1 MIGTTVSH
9 YRVVGSLG
17 AGGMGVVYKAEDLK
31 LARHVALKFLPP
43 DRTNDRQVVERF
55 MREARTASAL
65 NHSGICTI
73 YEIDEHEG
81 AQFIAMELLEGDP
94 LDRRIGGRPLAI
106 SALLDW
112 AIQLA
117 DALDA
122 AHAQGVLHRDI
133 KPANIYITTRGQA
146 KILDFGLAKLVDAEP
161 RGGSSEVSLTQL
173 ETQLLTTKQGT
184 ALGTVAYMSPEQ
196 ARGEELDV
204 RTDLFSFGL
213 VLYEMATGQRT
224 FDGSTS
230 ALVFDAILNREPR
243 APIELNANVPLA
255 LERVIARCLQKDR
268 NLRYQTAAAIRED
281 LQQVR
286 RDRESGTVSTRSAAV
301 VVPAA
306 SSGTSWPSGV
316 LPSAVLPSAAVPAT
330 VTQPT
335 KTGPLGRYGAMV
347 MAALGVVSLG
357 AAVLITERSDPPQT
371 TAAAVAAP
379 AAVTTVE
386 ISPLSAEGVAGA
398 APTIATPAVNPAP
411 SVSVLPASAPT
422 TGAAPAAAT
431 PAAGARGTDPS
442 GVPSAVA
449 RGTGAAP
456 TTGTGAR
463 AGLPRRGGAAEPAAV
478 VVAPVPAAAPA
489 VDPGAELLRIARA
502 KFDQRL
508 YDQAYADLESLVS
521 QHAARDSAADAYL
534 LMGTIRE
541 RQNRPEDAMAAYVE
555 LRTKHTSSAAAAEG
569 TFLNAE
575 LLLRSKR
582 NDRDRAALELFTAV
596 ESHHPESPFAPRA
609 LSRRATIEDR
619 LRMRVNDPQLSTSVP
634 LSLVT
639 YRTLVERYPSAPA
652 AEAAF
657 DALSRLYAD
666 IRQYERAAAS
676 LQELATRF
684 PSNRVDAA
692 WRAGELFEDR
702 VKDADRAKAS
712 YALVPAQ
719 SPRYRDAQR
728 KLQ

>member
-1 MIGTTVSH
+1 LTTK
-9 YRVVGSLG
+9 RPAAPGSPPKIPC
-17 AGGMGVVYKAEDLK
+17 GGS
-31 LARHVALKFLPP
+31 AR
-43 DRTNDRQVVERF
+43 
-55 MREARTASAL
+55 
-65 NHSGICTI
+65 
-73 YEIDEHEG
+73 
-81 AQFIAMELLEGDP
+81 
-94 LDRRIGGRPLAI
+94 RPLAI

-122 AHAQGVLHRDI
+122 AHAQGILHRDI

-161 RGGSSEVSLTQL
+161 RSGSQDVSLTQL

-243 APIELNANVPLA
+243 APIELNANVPLG

-268 NLRYQTAAAIRED
+268 NLRYQTAATIRED

-286 RDRESGTVSTRSAAV
+286 RERESGTVATRSAAAI
-301 VVPAA
+301 VPA

-330 VTQPT
+330 VVQPAT
-335 KTGPLGRYGAMV
+335 TGPLGRHGAMV

-357 AAVLITERSDPPQT
+357 AALFITQRSEPPAA
-371 TAAAVAAP
+371 TAAGAAP
-379 AAVTTVE
+379 AAASTVAT
-386 ISPLSAEGVAGA
+386 SPLSPEGVAGA
-398 APTIATPAVNPAP
+398 APSVATPTENTVSASVPPA
-411 SVSVLPASAPT
+411 
-422 TGAAPAAAT
+422 TGAAAAA
-431 PAAGARGTDPS
+431 PSIAAGAQGSDP
-442 GVPSAVA
+442 VVA
-449 RGTGAAP
+449 RGTGAGP
-456 TTGTGAR
+456 TTGTRTGTGTGAR
-463 AGLPRRGGAAEPAAV
+463 AGGPRRGGAAEAAAAV
-478 VVAPVPAAAPA
+478 VATPPPATPPPATPA
-489 VDPGAELLRIARA
+489 VDPAAELLRIARA

-508 YDQAYADLESLVS
+508 YDQAYADLESVVS
-521 QHAARDSAADAYL
+521 QHASRDSAADAYL

-555 LRTKHTSSAAAAEG
+555 LRTKHASSAAAAEG

-575 LLLRSKR
+575 LVLRSKR
-582 NDRDRAALELFTAV
+582 NDRDRAAIELLTAV
-596 ESHHPESPFAPRA
+596 ESHHPASPFAPRA
-609 LSRRATIEDR
+609 LSRRAAIEDR

-639 YRTLVERYPSAPA
+639 YRTLIERYPSAPA

-666 IRQYERAAAS
+666 LRQYERAAAS
-676 LQELATRF
+676 LHELATRF

-712 YALVPAQ
+712 YALVPSQ

>member
-1 MIGTTVSH
+1 
-9 YRVVGSLG
+9 
-17 AGGMGVVYKAEDLK
+17 
-31 LARHVALKFLPP
+31 
-43 DRTNDRQVVERF
+43 
-55 MREARTASAL
+55 
-65 NHSGICTI
+65 
-73 YEIDEHEG
+73 
-81 AQFIAMELLEGDP
+81 
-94 LDRRIGGRPLAI
+94 
-106 SALLDW
+106 
-112 AIQLA
+112 
-117 DALDA
+117 
-122 AHAQGVLHRDI
+122 
-133 KPANIYITTRGQA
+133 
-146 KILDFGLAKLVDAEP
+146 
-161 RGGSSEVSLTQL
+161 
-173 ETQLLTTKQGT
+173 
-184 ALGTVAYMSPEQ
+184 
-196 ARGEELDV
+196 
-204 RTDLFSFGL
+204 
-213 VLYEMATGQRT
+213 
-224 FDGSTS
+224 
-230 ALVFDAILNREPR
+230 
-243 APIELNANVPLA
+243 
-255 LERVIARCLQKDR
+255 
-268 NLRYQTAAAIRED
+268 
-281 LQQVR
+281 
-286 RDRESGTVSTRSAAV
+286 
-301 VVPAA
+301 
-306 SSGTSWPSGV
+306 
-316 LPSAVLPSAAVPAT
+316 
-330 VTQPT
+330 
-335 KTGPLGRYGAMV
+335 
-347 MAALGVVSLG
+347 
-357 AAVLITERSDPPQT
+357 
-371 TAAAVAAP
+371 
-379 AAVTTVE
+379 
-386 ISPLSAEGVAGA
+386 
-398 APTIATPAVNPAP
+398 
-411 SVSVLPASAPT
+411 
-422 TGAAPAAAT
+422 
-431 PAAGARGTDPS
+431 
-442 GVPSAVA
+442 
-449 RGTGAAP
+449 
-456 TTGTGAR
+456 
-463 AGLPRRGGAAEPAAV
+463 
-478 VVAPVPAAAPA
+478 VPAAAPA

>member
-1 MIGTTVSH
+1 
-9 YRVVGSLG
+9 
-17 AGGMGVVYKAEDLK
+17 
-31 LARHVALKFLPP
+31 VALKFLPS

-65 NHSGICTI
+65 NHPGICTI

-81 AQFIAMELLEGDP
+81 VQFIAMELLEGDP

-122 AHAQGVLHRDI
+122 AHAQGILHRDI

-161 RGGSSEVSLTQL
+161 RSVSQDVSLTQL

-243 APIELNANVPLA
+243 APIELNANVPLG

-268 NLRYQTAAAIRED
+268 NLRYQTAATIRED

-286 RDRESGTVSTRSAAV
+286 RERESGTVATRSAAAI
-301 VVPAA
+301 VPA

-330 VTQPT
+330 VVQPAT
-335 KTGPLGRYGAMV
+335 TGPLGRHGAMV

-357 AAVLITERSDPPQT
+357 AALFITQRSEPPAA
-371 TAAAVAAP
+371 TAAGAAP
-379 AAVTTVE
+379 AAASTVAT
-386 ISPLSAEGVAGA
+386 SPLSPEGVAGA
-398 APTIATPAVNPAP
+398 APSVATPTENTVSASVPPA
-411 SVSVLPASAPT
+411 
-422 TGAAPAAAT
+422 TGAAAAA
-431 PAAGARGTDPS
+431 PSIAAGAQGSDP
-442 GVPSAVA
+442 VVA
-449 RGTGAAP
+449 RGTGAGP
-456 TTGTGAR
+456 TTGTRTGTGTGAR
-463 AGLPRRGGAAEPAAV
+463 AGGPRRGGAAEAAAAV
-478 VVAPVPAAAPA
+478 VATPPPATPA
-489 VDPGAELLRIARA
+489 VDPAAELLRIARA

-508 YDQAYADLESLVS
+508 YDQAYADLESVVS
-521 QHAARDSAADAYL
+521 QHASRDSAADAYL

-541 RQNRPEDAMAAYVE
+541 RQHRPEDAMAAYVE
-555 LRTKHTSSAAAAEG
+555 LRTKHASSAAAAEG

-575 LLLRSKR
+575 LVLRSKR
-582 NDRDRAALELFTAV
+582 NDRDRAAIELLTAV
-596 ESHHPESPFAPRA
+596 ESHHPASPFAPRA
-609 LSRRATIEDR
+609 LSRRAAIEDR

-639 YRTLVERYPSAPA
+639 YRTLIERYPSAPA

-666 IRQYERAAAS
+666 LRQYERAAAS
-676 LQELATRF
+676 LHELATRF

-712 YALVPAQ
+712 YALVPSQ

>member
-31 LARHVALKFLPP
+31 LARLVALKFLPP

-65 NHSGICTI
+65 NHPGICTI
-73 YEIDEHEG
+73 YEIDEHED

-94 LDRRIGGRPLAI
+94 LDRRIGGRPLGI
-106 SALLDW
+106 SSLLDW

-204 RTDLFSFGL
+204 RTDLFSFGM

-243 APIELNANVPLA
+243 APIELNANVPPA

-268 NLRYQTAAAIRED
+268 NLRYQTASAIRED

-286 RDRESGTVSTRSAAV
+286 RDRESGTVSTTRSAAG

-316 LPSAVLPSAAVPAT
+316 LPSAAVPAA
-330 VTQPT
+330 VVQPA
-335 KTGPLGRYGAMV
+335 KTGPLGRHGAMV
-347 MAALGVVSLG
+347 MAAVGVLSLGV
-357 AAVLITERSDPPQT
+357 AVFVTRRPEPPRAT
-371 TAAAVAAP
+371 AAVAEP
-379 AAVTTVE
+379 AAATAVAT
-386 ISPLSAEGVAGA
+386 SPLSPEGVAGA
-398 APTIATPAVNPAP
+398 APGVATPAANPAP
-411 SVSVLPASAPT
+411 SASVPP
-422 TGAAPAAAT
+422 APATAT
-431 PAAGARGTDPS
+431 PAAAPTVAGARGSDPAV
-442 GVPSAVA
+442 VPAALA
-449 RGTGAAP
+449 RGTGAP
-456 TTGTGAR
+456 TTGTGGR
-463 AGLPRRGGAAEPAAV
+463 AGPPRRGGAAEPMAAV
-478 VVAPVPAAAPA
+478 VAPAPAPAAAPA
-489 VDPGAELLRIARA
+489 VDAGAELLRIARA

-521 QHAARDSAADAYL
+521 QHASRDSAADAYL

-555 LRTKHTSSAAAAEG
+555 LRTKHASSAAAAEG
-569 TFLNAE
+569 TFLNAQ
-575 LLLRSKR
+575 LLLKSKR
-582 NDRDRAALELFTAV
+582 SDRDRAAIELFTAV
-596 ESHHPESPFAPRA
+596 ESTHPESPFAPRA
-609 LSRRATIEDR
+609 LSRRAAIEDR
-619 LRMRVNDPQLSTSVP
+619 LRMRVNDPQLSASVP
-634 LSLVT
+634 LALVT
-639 YRTLVERYPSAPA
+639 YRSLVERYPSAPV

-692 WRAGELFEDR
+692 WRAGALFEDR
-702 VKDADRAKAS
+702 VKDAARAKAS
-712 YALVPAQ
+712 YALVPSQ

>member
-31 LARHVALKFLPP
+31 LARLVALKFLPP

-65 NHSGICTI
+65 NHPGICTI

-106 SALLDW
+106 GALLDW

-133 KPANIYITTRGQA
+133 KPANIFITGRGQA
-146 KILDFGLAKLVDAEP
+146 KILDFGLAKLVDGEP
-161 RGGSSEVSLTQL
+161 RSGSPEVSITQL

-243 APIELNANVPLA
+243 APIELNANVPLG

-268 NLRYQTAAAIRED
+268 NLRYQTAATIRED

-286 RDRESGTVSTRSAAV
+286 RDRESGTVSTTRSAAV
-301 VVPAA
+301 VVPA
-306 SSGTSWPSGV
+306 SSGTSWPSGA
-316 LPSAVLPSAAVPAT
+316 LPSAVVPSAAVPAA
-330 VTQPT
+330 VAQPA
-335 KTGPLGRYGAMV
+335 KTGPLGRHGAIV
-347 MAALGVVSLG
+347 MAAFGVVALG
-357 AAVLITERSDPPQT
+357 ASLLVTQRSEPPQT
-371 TAAAVAAP
+371 TAAVVTPP
-379 AAVTTVE
+379 AAAAVE
-386 ISPLSAEGVAGA
+386 TSPLSPEGVAGA
-398 APTIATPAVNPAP
+398 APVPATPTVNSAP
-411 SVSVLPASAPT
+411 SASVPPASAT
-422 TGAAPAAAT
+422 AVAAAT
-431 PAAGARGTDPS
+431 TPAGARGADP
-442 GVPSAVA
+442 AVA
-449 RGTGAAP
+449 RGAGAGP
-456 TTGTGAR
+456 TTGIGAR
-463 AGLPRRGGAAEPAAV
+463 AGLPRRGGPAELAPVVEATPPPAA
-478 VVAPVPAAAPA
+478 PV

-521 QHAARDSAADAYL
+521 QHASRDSAADAYL

-582 NDRDRAALELFTAV
+582 TDRDRAAIELFTAV
-596 ESHHPESPFAPRA
+596 ESQHPESPFAPRA
-609 LSRRATIEDR
+609 LSRRAAIEDR

-652 AEAAF
+652 AEAAL

-666 IRQYERAAAS
+666 IRQYERAAVS

-684 PSNRVDAA
+684 PNNRVDAA

-712 YALVPAQ
+712 YALVPSQ
-719 SPRYRDAQR
+719 SSRYRDAQR

>member
-31 LARHVALKFLPP
+31 LARLVALKFLPP

-65 NHSGICTI
+65 NHPGICTI

-106 SALLDW
+106 SAMLDW

-204 RTDLFSFGL
+204 RTDLFSFGM

-268 NLRYQTAAAIRED
+268 SLRYQTASAIRED

-286 RDRESGTVSTRSAAV
+286 RDRESGTVSTTRSAAG

-316 LPSAVLPSAAVPAT
+316 LPSAAVPAA
-330 VTQPT
+330 VVQPA
-335 KTGPLGRYGAMV
+335 KTGPLGRHGAMV
-347 MAALGVVSLG
+347 MAAVGVLGDLAESAMKRGSKTKDAASILPGHGGLLDRLDSL
-357 AAVLITERSDPPQT
+357 L
-371 TAAAVAAP
+371 
-379 AAVTTVE
+379 
-386 ISPLSAEGVAGA
+386 
-398 APTIATPAVNPAP
+398 
-411 SVSVLPASAPT
+411 
-422 TGAAPAAAT
+422 
-431 PAAGARGTDPS
+431 
-442 GVPSAVA
+442 
-449 RGTGAAP
+449 
-456 TTGTGAR
+456 
-463 AGLPRRGGAAEPAAV
+463 
-478 VVAPVPAAAPA
+478 
-489 VDPGAELLRIARA
+489 
-502 KFDQRL
+502 
-508 YDQAYADLESLVS
+508 
-521 QHAARDSAADAYL
+521 
-534 LMGTIRE
+534 
-541 RQNRPEDAMAAYVE
+541 
-555 LRTKHTSSAAAAEG
+555 
-569 TFLNAE
+569 LNAPI
-575 LLLRSKR
+575 LYY
-582 NDRDRAALELFTAV
+582 
-596 ESHHPESPFAPRA
+596 FAR
-609 LSRRATIEDR
+609 I
-619 LRMRVNDPQLSTSVP
+619 
-634 LSLVT
+634 
-639 YRTLVERYPSAPA
+639 Y
-652 AEAAF
+652 F
-657 DALSRLYAD
+657 
-666 IRQYERAAAS
+666 
-676 LQELATRF
+676 
-684 PSNRVDAA
+684 
-692 WRAGELFEDR
+692 
-702 VKDADRAKAS
+702 
-712 YALVPAQ
+712 
-719 SPRYRDAQR
+719 
-728 KLQ
+728 